1 MIPIDSPPLPRYRA
15 FYWNGD
21 EIGNAAGE
29 TRSHHLLEVE
39 VTATKVSNLYPDTI
53 VEVWDVLLVCPMAWY
68 QGGKLG
74 WHR

>member
-15 FYWNGD
+15 LFWDGTSVAMAD
-21 EIGNAAGE
+21 RFDDLLKAE
-29 TRSHHLLEVE
+29 TLARD
-39 VTATKVSNLYPDTI
+39 VSCSCPLTP

-68 QGGKLG
+68 QAGKLG